1 MRPFSTDVR
10 PIARRL
16 SALVAAILAAPGCLP
31 VPRITSTATEM
42 PTGQLAVTAPVS
54 AATMAAGT
62 PSPDSQRT
70 PDEEAVTRVYHDAG
84 PGVVKI
90 TTVAYTYDEFLE
102 AVLRQATGSGFIY
115 DVEGHIVTNDHVVA
129 DAESV
134 EVTLADRTRVTARI
148 VGRDP
153 TNDLAVVKV
162 DLPRD
167 RLHRLTLVD
176 SAALRIGQLTI
187 AIGDSFGL
195 DRTVTTGVVSSLNR
209 NLRVEHGQMIVDVIQ
224 VDVIRI
230 GATITP
236 GNSVGPLLDSRGE
249 VVGVNSA
256 VFAPSGGSGGKVGVG
271 FAVLASPVRRAVAG
285 RRAGSRRAALGGRRP
300 RPLRCLGADG
310 RGQCE
315 RSESRSVNGGNESVT
330 DRRRGAPAC
339 AIIRIVYA

>member
-31 VPRITSTATEM
+31 VPRITSTATET
-42 PTGQLAVTAPVS
+42 PTDQLAVAAPVS

-62 PSPDSQRT
+62 PSPDAQRT
-70 PDEEAVTRVYHDAG
+70 PNEEAVTRVCRDAG

-209 NLRVEHGQMIVDVIQ
+209 NLRVEHGQMIVDVI
-224 VDVIRI
+224 RI

-271 FAVLASPVRRAVAG
+271 FAVLASPVRQAVAG
-285 RRAGSRRAALGGRRP
+285 RRAGSRRAAPGGRRP

-315 RSESRSVNGGNESVT
+315 RAESRSVNGGNESVT